1 MPSFDVF
8 QNLAGYFANST
19 PSAHSMVLFAHEG
32 LQTVIYKPTTTTYI
46 FYAIAAITLFT
57 FGLVNV
63 GSAYILRNIAKG
75 EPVFVWSDFW
85 YAVKRNWKQ
94 ALPFGALDAGI
105 NVLLVWNIY
114 SMFINS
120 TGDYFTNTM
129 FWCNIVL
136 FILYFVM
143 RYYIYIQMVTFDL
156 KVFKILKNSLIFAL
170 LGFKRNLVAFLG
182 ILAGLL
188 IEFICVIGAGGI
200 LLPFGIALPFIIL
213 FSSFAYMKV
222 YAAYFKIKEVM
233 IDPYL
238 AEHPEEAEMDYDD
251 EIIMSDDVTER
262 ERLEEIKKRNNI

>member
-1 MPSFDVF
+1 MKKDNNKRLRLFDITRDGKGLSKNSQDKIGGLKRFFISFKDNFGKIMSVNILMVLGNFPLVFLIATLSGMTKLQGTMPSFDVF

-105 NVLLVWNIY
+105 NVLLV
-114 SMFINS
+114 
-120 TGDYFTNTM
+120 
-129 FWCNIVL
+129 C
-136 FILYFVM
+136 
-143 RYYIYIQMVTFDL
+143 
-156 KVFKILKNSLIFAL
+156 SLTAP
-170 LGFKRNLVAFLG
+170 
-182 ILAGLL
+182 
-188 IEFICVIGAGGI
+188 E
-200 LLPFGIALPFIIL
+200 IIL
-213 FSSFAYMKV
+213 PTRCSGV
-222 YAAYFKIKEVM
+222 I
-233 IDPYL
+233 
-238 AEHPEEAEMDYDD
+238 
-251 EIIMSDDVTER
+251 
-262 ERLEEIKKRNNI
+262 